1 MSLCRNCGYNSAPD
15 LEETQT
21 NTGRVAL
28 RNRLS
33 QLDAL
38 IATLT
43 AERQRLRR
51 VADAIVYPVL
61 SLPPEITTEIFLG
74 CIPPQSNL
82 GESPSEAPF
91 LLAQICRQWRQIA
104 LDTPQLWRSLVF
116 HDKETSIE
124 LLQLWL
130 ARSGSLPLD
139 FELKCWDPPRV
150 RVLIETMLLH
160 CHRWQ
165 DVKFG
170 LPEQSFSELDLRHA
184 SLPKLHSISLEPTV
198 LGGVPESVNN
208 AVTITHAPSLR
219 DVHVSMLPK
228 ATIVV
233 PWASITSLTLS
244 HQWQFTACMSLL
256 EECPNLVSLHVSTT
270 GRLAGVYTNIILSSL
285 ETLTCDFGEASV
297 LEYLTLPRLSR
308 LTVSDIWEPHHATIF
323 STFIRRSACPL
334 QFLSVHD
341 VETTSL
347 SALVPF
353 LRAIPESVSDVEFT
367 WDEWGS
373 TTDLFS
379 TLQSM
384 DILPALKHLRLT
396 PATPMYDEEYNNLL
410 EMLYARVQARP
421 PRVSLESMMLHIIPN
436 NFNVAQATPRISRMA
451 QLRELAS
458 AGLKI
463 NFSITSSDLS
473 TRVLLDSS
481 AQY

>member
-1 MSLCRNCGYNSAPD
+1 M
-15 LEETQT
+15 
-21 NTGRVAL
+21 
-28 RNRLS
+28 
-33 QLDAL
+33 
-38 IATLT
+38 
-43 AERQRLRR
+43 
-51 VADAIVYPVL
+51 ADAVVYPVL

-74 CIPPQSNL
+74 CIPSQSNL
-82 GESPSEAPF
+82 SESPSEAPL

-116 HDKETSIE
+116 HDRETSIE

-150 RVLIETMLLH
+150 GVLIETMLLH

-184 SLPKLHSISLEPTV
+184 SLPMLHSISLEPTF
-198 LGGVPESVNN
+198 LSGVPESVNN
-208 AVTITHAPSLR
+208 PVTITHAPSLR

-233 PWASITSLTLS
+233 PWASITSLILPHDRS
-244 HQWQFTACMSLL
+244 FTECMSLL
-256 EECPNLVSLHVSTT
+256 EECPNLVTLHISTI
-270 GRLAGVYTNIILSSL
+270 GLAGIYTNIILSSL
-285 ETLTCDFGEASV
+285 ETLTCNFGEASV

-341 VETTSL
+341 VDTTSL
-347 SALVPF
+347 SALVSF
-353 LRAIPESVSDVEFT
+353 LRAIPEFVSDVEFT
-367 WDEWGS
+367 WDKWGS
-373 TTDLFS
+373 TSDLFS
-379 TLQSM
+379 TLQST
-384 DILPALKHLRLT
+384 DILPELKHIRLK
-396 PATPMYDEEYNNLL
+396 PATPMYDEEYHNLL
-410 EMLYARVQARP
+410 EMLHARVEPRP
-421 PRVSLESMMLHIIPN
+421 PRVSLESMMLHIIPH

-463 NFSITSSDLS
+463 HFSITSSNLS

-481 AQY
+481 AQCACFSPFFKLAF